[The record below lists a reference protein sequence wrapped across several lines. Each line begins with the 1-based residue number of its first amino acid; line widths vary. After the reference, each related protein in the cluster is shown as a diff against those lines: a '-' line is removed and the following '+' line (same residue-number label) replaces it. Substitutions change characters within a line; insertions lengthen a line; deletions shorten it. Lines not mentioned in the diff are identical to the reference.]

1 MATILSTDVMFA
13 TVKQRGNIL
22 ATLRLSGMSSLA
34 DIINYIKTI
43 VKGRMGLLTLSL
55 RNSTQGWAQERNIIL
70 EPRRVSTQLSL
81 F

>member
-13 TVKQRGNIL
+13 TVKQRGNTL

-70 EPRRVSTQLSL
+70 EPRRVPTQLTL

>member
-13 TVKQRGNIL
+13 TVKQRGNTL

-34 DIINYIKTI
+34 EIINYIKTVI
-43 VKGRMGLLTLSL
+43 KDKMGLLTLSL
-55 RNSTQGWAQERNIIL
+55 RNCTQGWAQERNIIL
-70 EPRRVSTQLSL
+70 EPRRISTQLSL